1 MPDWGED
8 DWAAAHADGYS
19 KTVFSITPDSGV
31 RERTLHEIRTILQSI
46 PNSTPRILLPGCG
59 SETVL
64 ENDIAQKIEPKPLVL
79 CTDFE
84 DVVKTAKHRNPSTS
98 VIYEARNSKNLGF
111 VDVFDAVIVMNSV
124 VAPTVAENDRM
135 LVSFCE
141 ALTPGGALIGL
152 FPTTFC
158 ALDVQ
163 LNIKS
168 HVMKEALS
176 STLDLENGLIIDT
189 SHDARQHFYTPIQL
203 KAALVA
209 AGFEPQNIKMDI
221 YFMDSLYFQAEAS
234 KLYGLTPEDPPIY
247 ELFIVARK
255 SAGPKLTP

>member
-19 KTVFSITPDSGV
+19 KTVFSITPDPGV
-31 RERTLHEIRTILQSI
+31 RDRTLEEIRTVLQAI
-46 PNSTPRILLPGCG
+46 PNSMPRILLPGCG
-59 SETVL
+59 SETIL
-64 ENDIAQKIEPKPLVL
+64 ENDIAHKIQPRPLVL

-84 DVVKTAKHRNPSTS
+84 AVVKTAQYKNLQTP
-98 VIYEARNSKNLGF
+98 VIYEARNSTDLGL
-111 VDVFDAVIVMNSV
+111 VDAFDAVVVMNSV
-124 VAPTVAENDRM
+124 VAPTAAENNQM

-168 HVMKEALS
+168 PAMKEALS
-176 STLDLENGLIIDT
+176 STLDLENGVIIDT
-189 SHDARQHFYTPIQL
+189 SHDARQYFYTPIQL

-221 YFMDSLYFQAEAS
+221 YFMDSPYFQGETS
-234 KLYGLTPEDPPIY
+234 RLYGLTPEDPPIY
-247 ELFIVARK
+247 ELFVVARK
-255 SAGPKLTP
+255 GSTTKLTP